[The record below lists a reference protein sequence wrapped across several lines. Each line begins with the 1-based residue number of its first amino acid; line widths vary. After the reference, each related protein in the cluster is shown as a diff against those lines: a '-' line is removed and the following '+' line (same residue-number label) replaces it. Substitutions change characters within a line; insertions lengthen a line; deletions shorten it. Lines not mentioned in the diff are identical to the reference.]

1 LSERKRP
8 VAMVEAGLLTALALV
23 FTLVGMY
30 VPFLGF
36 FMSLVGIPLALAGIR
51 NGLKIAGLTI
61 AASSLLAIMI
71 GGIPTGIY
79 VLLVGGGTA
88 LVVTYCFEKNYSAS
102 KLVIALSIASIFAVA
117 VSFKMAT
124 LLMGID
130 FFNVMDTSVV
140 ESMEMM
146 KVFVQDEAQYQ
157 QMAESMAILSES
169 VKILFPSSL
178 AMSGVFLAIMN
189 VLVLKAVL
197 KRLKMSFVPA
207 KPFNEF
213 AFDKSVLIGTS
224 LIMILSYVAGIM
236 GIVDLTVLFANVVV
250 IIAFAFSIQG
260 AAVFDYFLSRRNL
273 SRGIRVFIIAFLF
286 IAFNGIIFIGMIG
299 WFDVIFNFRKLE
311 RSDH

>member
-1 LSERKRP
+1 MSERKRP

-23 FTLVGMY
+23 FTVVGMY

-36 FMSLVGIPLALAGIR
+36 FMPLVGMPLALAGIR
-51 NGLKIAGLTI
+51 NGLKVAGLTVL
-61 AASSLLAIMI
+61 ASSLLAIMI

-79 VLLVGGGTA
+79 VLMVGGGTA
-88 LVVTYCFEKNYSAS
+88 MVITYCFEKKYSMS
-102 KLVIALSIASIFAVA
+102 KMVIALSIVSICGVA

-124 LLMGID
+124 MLLGID
-130 FFNVMDTSVV
+130 FFSVMDASVV
-140 ESMEMM
+140 DSMAMM
-146 KVFVQDEAQYQ
+146 KIFIQDETQYKQ
-157 QMAESMAILSES
+157 IAESMAVLTES

-178 AMSGVFLAIMN
+178 AMSGVFLATMN
-189 VLVLKAVL
+189 IFVLRAVL
-197 KRLKMSFVPA
+197 KRLKIPFVPA

-213 AFDKSVLIGTS
+213 AYDKSVLIGTS
-224 LIMILSYVAGIM
+224 LIMILSYLAGVA

-260 AAVFDYFLSRRNL
+260 ASVFDYFLSKRKVSKGL
-273 SRGIRVFIIAFLF
+273 KIFIIAFLF
-286 IAFNGIIFIGMIG
+286 IAFNGIIFIGLIG